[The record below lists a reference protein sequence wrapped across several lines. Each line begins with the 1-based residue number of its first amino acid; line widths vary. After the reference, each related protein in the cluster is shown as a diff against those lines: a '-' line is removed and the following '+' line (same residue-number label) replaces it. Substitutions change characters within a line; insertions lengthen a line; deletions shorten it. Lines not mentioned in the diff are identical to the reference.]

1 MVRVPAQ
8 PSRLARVDA
17 ALREMFDALAAQP
30 IPSRLLSV
38 ADQLDDQGE
47 AEPKPRR
54 RKGKQA

>member
-1 MVRVPAQ
+1 MVRVLAQ

-54 RKGKQA
+54 RKDKQA